1 MAWLCVIAGQYML
14 PLVLLYIMDHIHTNA
29 MMFMNFLSFPGGVHL
44 TSLPPQVF
52 GMVEENTAQGN
63 VLVNRHVRAGQA
75 IHIPQGIQH
84 FSHNPTCR
92 GAQFLANFATADP
105 GAVRGRVAVRRDTSM
120 RCPHM
125 VRKPELSRRPRCC
138 RPSGHC

>member
-1 MAWLCVIAGQYML
+1 
-14 PLVLLYIMDHIHTNA
+14 

-92 GAQFLANFATADP
+92 GDSWPTSPPPTQ
-105 GAVRGRVAVRRDTSM
+105 VRPTDVWS
-120 RCPHM
+120 
-125 VRKPELSRRPRCC
+125 
-138 RPSGHC
+138 